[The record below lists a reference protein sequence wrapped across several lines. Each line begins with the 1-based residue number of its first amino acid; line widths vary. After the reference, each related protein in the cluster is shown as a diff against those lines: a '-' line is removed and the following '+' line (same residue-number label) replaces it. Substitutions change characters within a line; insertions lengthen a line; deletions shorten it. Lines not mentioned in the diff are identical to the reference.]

1 MDCPGP
7 PFAGN
12 HNPGRYGRVFPSFGC
27 FFSVFCW
34 LDSSEK
40 MLARSSFYRKGIQK
54 VLLCG
59 IVIAFLT
66 LPVNFTYA
74 LLFLGILLHGVS
86 YDFYYVTA
94 YIYVDKKAP
103 VHMRTAAQGLIT
115 LCCQGFGSLLGYR
128 LGGVMT
134 EKMFAYQEP
143 VNGLTFNW
151 SGMWTFGAVM
161 IAIIAVLFMIFS
173 RESDNEIT
181 AIKVDDRDIALTQ
194 GEVK

>member
-1 MDCPGP
+1 
-7 PFAGN
+7 FANGYLTEVGMKN
-12 HNPGRYGRVFPSFGC
+12 ATGWMTLGQFSEI
-27 FFSVFCW
+27 FF
-34 LDSSEK
+34 
-40 MLARSSFYRKGIQK
+40 MLALPFFTKRFGIKK
-54 VLLCG
+54 VLLLG
-59 IVIAFLT
+59 LITAAIRYGFFVYGGAET
-66 LPVNFTYA
+66 YFTYA

-128 LGGVMT
+128 LGGVMM
-134 EKMFAYQEP
+134 EKMFAYPQP

-151 SGMWTFGAVM
+151 AGMWTFGAVM
-161 IAIIAVLFMIFS
+161 IAVIALLFMIFF
-173 RESDNEIT
+173 RESDKEIT
-181 AIKVDDRDIALTQ
+181 AIDDRDIALTQ